1 MNRKNVLVTG
11 GAGYVGSAICEALV
25 SAGHHV
31 VVLDNLSSG
40 FHSLLSPNSTFY
52 SGSYGSYDGVMEI
65 IRNEQVSAVV
75 HCAAKSL
82 VKDSVENPI
91 EYYRVNVSESIEL
104 LRAVVDSGIKEFI
117 FSSSAAV
124 YGQPQSSPIS
134 EEFLLNPINPYGET
148 KVAFERALQAA
159 SNAHGIKSVAFRYF
173 NVAGA
178 TEASSELHVNET
190 HLIPRM
196 VESARTGAE
205 FTAFGDDYETPDGS
219 AVRDY
224 VHVADIADAHVRA
237 LDYFDAKQSAGFI
250 AMNIGSGVGTSVF
263 DAAQEI
269 GNQLARDPEL
279 INVVIKNRREG
290 DPASLVANVSL
301 AEETLGWK
309 PIRSTIS
316 QIIKSIT

>member
-11 GAGYVGSAICEALV
+11 GAGYVGSAVCEALAQV
-25 SAGHHV
+25 GHHV
-31 VVLDNLSSG
+31 VVIDNLSSG
-40 FHSLLSPNSTFY
+40 FRSLLSLNLTFY
-52 SGSYGSYDGVMEI
+52 SGSYGLYKGVMEI
-65 IRNEQVSAVV
+65 IRNEQVDAVV

-91 EYYRVNVSESIEL
+91 DYYRINVSESIEL

-134 EEFLLNPINPYGET
+134 EEFVLNPINPYGET
-148 KVAFERALQAA
+148 KVSFERALRAA

-205 FTAFGDDYETPDGS
+205 FAVFGDDYETPDGS

-224 VHVADIADAHVRA
+224 VHVADIADAHVHA
-237 LDYFDAKQSAGFI
+237 LDYFDANQSAGFI
-250 AMNIGSGVGTSVF
+250 AMNIGSGIGTSVF
-263 DAAQEI
+263 DAAREI
-269 GNQLARDPEL
+269 GIQLSGNPEL
-279 INVVIKNRREG
+279 INIAVKGRRAG
-290 DPASLVANVSL
+290 DPASLVADISL
-301 AEETLGWK
+301 AKETLGWEPSK
-309 PIRSTIS
+309 STIS

>member
-11 GAGYVGSAICEALV
+11 GAGYVGSAVCEALAK
-25 SAGHHV
+25 AGHHV
-31 VVLDNLSSG
+31 VVIDNLSSG
-40 FHSLLSPNSTFY
+40 FQSLIEPDTTFY
-52 SGSYGSYDGVMEI
+52 IGSYGSYDGVTEI
-65 IRNEQVSAVV
+65 IKNEQINAVV

-91 EYYRVNVSESIEL
+91 AYYKTNVSESIEL

-134 EEFLLNPINPYGET
+134 EALPTSPINPYGET
-148 KVAFERALQAA
+148 KVAFELALRAA
-159 SNAHGIKSVAFRYF
+159 SIAHGINSIAFRYF

-178 TEASSELHVNET
+178 TEASSELHANET

-196 VESARTGAE
+196 VESARSGAE
-205 FTAFGDDYETPDGS
+205 FTVFGDDYETPDGS

-237 LDYFDAKQSAGFI
+237 LDHFDASKSAGFI
-250 AMNIGSGVGTSVF
+250 AMNIGSGIGTSVF

-269 GNQLARDPEL
+269 GNQLGNDPEL
-279 INVVIKNRREG
+279 INITIRGRRAG
-290 DPASLVANVSL
+290 DPASLVADISL
-301 AEETLGWK
+301 AKKTLGWQ
-309 PIRSTIS
+309 PSRSTIE